1 MEEWVYGKGLP
12 ANCPFPAS
20 NRFYIVDEAVQM
32 LLGVSPEDPDAKSMV
47 YLEQDVTI
55 RWTTHEWL
63 RYIRGLEAGG
73 ATVGHYRL
81 ADANYGFTGS
91 PNPEI
96 VAAWYTAIL
105 KTDFE
110 GFDPKVYEE
119 KVESF
124 LTTVGRR
131 KFIVPMYASM
141 LEGDEKRQAWAKEIY
156 AKARPSYHPL
166 SQQTLDQLFAEH
178 E

>member
-1 MEEWVYGKGLP
+1 M
-12 ANCPFPAS
+12 
-20 NRFYIVDEAVQM
+20 
-32 LLGVSPEDPDAKSMV
+32 
-47 YLEQDVTI
+47 
-55 RWTTHEWL
+55 
-63 RYIRGLEAGG
+63 
-73 ATVGHYRL
+73 GHYRL

-110 GFDPKVYEE
+110 GFDPKVYEA

-131 KFIVPMYASM
+131 KFIVPMYTSM

-156 AKARPSYHPL
+156 AKARLSYHPL
-166 SQQTLDQLFAEH
+166 AQQTLDQLFAEH